1 MNAQPLNRKRQV
13 QTLWHT
19 VVRTMCLCLN
29 AGGLIA
35 PFSFD
40 AATQCANRPTFSWA
54 VSGQLFV
61 RKTAARK
68 ELSLWSRTS
77 EPRNYPASVISFK
90 PQGSPSASRSRSTSA
105 I

>member
-40 AATQCANRPTFSWA
+40 AAIQCANRPTFSWA

-61 RKTAARK
+61 RKTAARQGTLAVV
-68 ELSLWSRTS
+68 ENVGAAQL
-77 EPRNYPASVISFK
+77 PRILHLV
-90 PQGSPSASRSRSTSA
+90 
-105 I
+105 